1 MLDREALEPKC
12 GQRFQELRYELPA
25 PSSAGLR
32 RNLRERLR
40 SICPSVMRV
49 EKSCK
54 FGIDLIEKPVALT
67 SPTVTRQV
75 SLGGVSRSGDAP
87 LLRRTCSEQI
97 AVAIELRYNENC

>member
-1 MLDREALEPKC
+1 MLDRGALEPKC

-67 SPTVTRQV
+67 SPTVMRWV

-87 LLRRTCSEQI
+87 LLRRTWSEQ
-97 AVAIELRYNENC
+97 LN